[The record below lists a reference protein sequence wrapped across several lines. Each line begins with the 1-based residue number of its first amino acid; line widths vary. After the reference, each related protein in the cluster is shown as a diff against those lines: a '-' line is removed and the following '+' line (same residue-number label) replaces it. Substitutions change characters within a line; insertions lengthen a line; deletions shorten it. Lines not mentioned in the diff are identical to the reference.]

1 MRSLWYQSPHL
12 NISLLMCQFCARL
25 MVLRFCCTTEP
36 LGGVRNLQ
44 VTDPTTSSLNVQWEA
59 AEGNVRQY
67 KVFYVPAAGGETL
80 TVIETSGLE
89 LLKNMSENTF
99 SSLRLHNLTVYPV
112 LRSCRPKYQA
122 TPTAPCWRTWTRK
135 PNTPSPW
142 SQSTLLERD
151 SPCQRTAWLVSAACV
166 HQGYNP

>member
-1 MRSLWYQSPHL
+1 
-12 NISLLMCQFCARL
+12 

-89 LLKNMSENTF
+89 LLKKT
-99 SSLRLHNLTVYPV
+99 
-112 LRSCRPKYQA
+112 CQK
-122 TPTAPCWRTWTRK
+122 TRF
-135 PNTPSPW
+135 
-142 SQSTLLERD
+142 LL
-151 SPCQRTAWLVSAACV
+151 
-166 HQGYNP
+166 

>member
-12 NISLLMCQFCARL
+12 NISLLMCQFCAQL
-25 MVLRFCCTTEP
+25 MVLRFCCTAEP

-89 LLKNMSENTF
+89 LLKKTCQKTRFLLWNRTTSLCTPFCVHADPSIRQHLPHRAEEPGLENRIHRHRGP
-99 SSLRLHNLTVYPV
+99 SLL
-112 LRSCRPKYQA
+112 
-122 TPTAPCWRTWTRK
+122 CWRGTAHVK
-135 PNTPSPW
+135 
-142 SQSTLLERD
+142 ERHD
-151 SPCQRTAWLVSAACV
+151 L
-166 HQGYNP
+166 